1 MAHVLKSLG
10 YFTGRAPTADEFQ
23 MHWSK
28 MDIHS
33 AGLRYADS

>member
-1 MAHVLKSLG
+1 MAHVLKNLG